1 MYKWYTSCLLIPTDK
16 HLDDY
21 DLMEDAQRGA
31 RAGCSGTMDNLLID
45 RMVTLDC
52 HRKKRNPSMGWVDV
66 KKAYDS
72 IDHGWLEE
80 MMIIHRFPTWLCR
93 TIKNLSRSWS
103 TRIVVTT
110 RNGREASEIIKFRKG
125 LPQGYALCPRLF
137 TVCLNPMAWKISA
150 SEGYRL
156 SKPIGTTVTDLL
168 YIDDLNIFAASES
181 KLSSVMNSVR
191 AAMADVGLIWNPK
204 KCAVAHFKR
213 GVRVAESTGLLMSDG
228 NVKILTLEDG
238 QQYKFLG
245 VLESLRQEE
254 RIVLRC
260 AAREYLRRLSVI
272 WSSPLS
278 DYHRVIASN
287 QFALPPMSYFM
298 WTQHWPI
305 TELRQVDRDARKIVT
320 EGGGKHP
327 CGTTSLLYLPR
338 DKGGRGLRSVETE
351 YKETKVKAAVKLYH
365 NRDPAMKM
373 VREFEEQA
381 ESKGYQ
387 SMTK

>member
-1 MYKWYTSCLLIPTDK
+1 M
-16 HLDDY
+16 
-21 DLMEDAQRGA
+21 
-31 RAGCSGTMDNLLID
+31 
-45 RMVTLDC
+45 
-52 HRKKRNPSMGWVDV
+52 
-66 KKAYDS
+66 
-72 IDHGWLEE
+72 
-80 MMIIHRFPTWLCR
+80 
-93 TIKNLSRSWS
+93 
-103 TRIVVTT
+103 VTT
-110 RNGREASEIIKFRKG
+110 RNGREASEIIRFRKS
-125 LPQGYALCPRLF
+125 LPQGDAPCPRLF
-137 TVCLNPMAWKISA
+137 TVCLNPIAWKISA

-156 SKPIGTTVTDLL
+156 SKPIGTTITDLL
-168 YIDDLNIFAASES
+168 YIDDLKIFTASES

-191 AAMADVGLIWNPK
+191 AAMEDVGLIWNPK

-213 GVRVAESTGLLMSDG
+213 GVRVPESTGLLMSDG
-228 NVKILTLEDG
+228 NVKIPTLEDG

-245 VLESLRQEE
+245 VLETLRQEE
-254 RIVLRC
+254 KIVLRC

-287 QFALPPMSYFM
+287 QFALPALSYFM

-351 YKETKVKAAVKLYH
+351 YKEKKVKAAVKLYQ

-387 SMTK
+387 SMTREHGSYTLCLSCVGPNKVPGKA